1 MKNSFLAGLLF
12 FSFHIYA
19 DPLVPVALTPG
30 ANVLDINNDG
40 CDDYIMLGQ
49 FDNNTAFPNRGMS
62 FFIRKPDGGFSI
74 VPVANNDYFI
84 WFDYWLSA
92 SAIAVAD
99 TRLYRAGSHYYLVS
113 AHKIGDDLS
122 DTQPVSFNV
131 YQLNETHHDPGM
143 PLYSWQVMKT
153 FSSSRP
159 YLSVEQAFS
168 EVEQINLS
176 P

>member
-1 MKNSFLAGLLF
+1 MKQNLLAGLLF
-12 FSFHIYA
+12 LSCHIHA
-19 DPLVPVALTPG
+19 IPLVPVTLTPG
-30 ANVLDINNDG
+30 ANVIDINNDG
-40 CDDYIMLGQ
+40 CDDYIMLAQ
-49 FDNNTAFPNRGMS
+49 FDNNTAYPNRGMS
-62 FFIRKPDGGFSI
+62 FFIGKPDGGFSI
-74 VPVANNDYFI
+74 VPVADNDYFI

-92 SAIAVAD
+92 SAIAIAD
-99 TRLYRAGSHYYLVS
+99 TRLYRSDSSYYLVS

-131 YQLNETHHDPGM
+131 YQLNETCHDPGM

-153 FSSSRP
+153 FTSSQP

-168 EVEQINLS
+168 EIEQINLT

>member
-1 MKNSFLAGLLF
+1 MRNSFLAGLLF
-12 FSFHIYA
+12 FSFHIHA
-19 DPLVPVALTPG
+19 DPLVPVVLAPG
-30 ANVLDINNDG
+30 ANVIDINNDG
-40 CDDYIMLGQ
+40 WDDYIMLAQ
-49 FDNNTAFPNRGMS
+49 FDNNTAYPNCGMS

-74 VPVANNDYFI
+74 VPVVNNDYFI

-92 SAIAVAD
+92 SAIAIAD

-113 AHKIGDDLS
+113 AHKIGDDLT

-131 YQLNETHHDPGM
+131 YQLNEARHDPGM

-153 FSSSRP
+153 FSSSQP
-159 YLSVEQAFS
+159 YLSVDQAFS
-168 EVEQINLS
+168 EIEQINLS